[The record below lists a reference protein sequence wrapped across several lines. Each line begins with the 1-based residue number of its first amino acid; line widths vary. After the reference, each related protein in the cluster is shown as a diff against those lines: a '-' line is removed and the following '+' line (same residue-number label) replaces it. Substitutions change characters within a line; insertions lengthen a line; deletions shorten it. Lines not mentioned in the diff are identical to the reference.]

1 MAAMDENKPQIVTK
15 ETIKRLVKDVK
26 DIMNNPLHDNG
37 IYYIHSDKDMMEGK
51 ALIIGPPNT
60 PYEGGYYLF
69 KFVFP
74 FDYPH
79 KPPKVIYY
87 TNDGVTR
94 FNPNLYKSGKVCL
107 SVLNTWKG
115 PQWTGCQSISS
126 VLLCLCSAV
135 LNDQPLLNEP
145 GVLKDNPDY
154 QNYTDI
160 ITYKNYEVAICDMI
174 QRKDIQEGFPEL
186 YDIMVQHFYENY
198 QAILGRIDAHL
209 EKASNNEDK
218 ILTTKIYGMKTK
230 ISYSCV
236 RRHIEK
242 LYDSLTK
249 LN

>member
-1 MAAMDENKPQIVTK
+1 M
-15 ETIKRLVKDVK
+15 
-26 DIMNNPLHDNG
+26 
-37 IYYIHSDKDMMEGK
+37 
-51 ALIIGPPNT
+51 
-60 PYEGGYYLF
+60 
-69 KFVFP
+69 
-74 FDYPH
+74 
-79 KPPKVIYY
+79 IYY

-94 FNPNLYKSGKVCL
+94 FNPNLYRSGKVCL

-218 ILTTKIYGMKTK
+218 NPYNENI
-230 ISYSCV
+230 
-236 RRHIEK
+236 RNE
-242 LYDSLTK
+242 
-249 LN
+249 NEN